1 MMCLHYRTPFQLLFC
16 NINLENVKGLRIT
29 KQNLNTKSYK
39 IYKLCP
45 CTSMLSA
52 FGVFKFSRIKL
63 GVHAVKKQSTS
74 FSEKFPADLLKGGF
88 SEEICNCME

>member
-1 MMCLHYRTPFQLLFC
+1 
-16 NINLENVKGLRIT
+16 
-29 KQNLNTKSYK
+29 
-39 IYKLCP
+39 
-45 CTSMLSA
+45 MLSA